1 MSQRAVT
8 GDGVVTKKI
17 IEQDI
22 CATCVNVCLLEPPPP
37 TGPWEKKAL
46 CTAGWPYTRVFA
58 SANAIDECP
67 QYEKV
72 MQPTKPWPFPTTPRQ
87 VAPTSGASTVN
98 AAGTPASSEP
108 DEKTSSGVQG

>member
-1 MSQRAVT
+1 MT
-8 GDGVVTKKI
+8 TKKI

-22 CATCVNVCLLEPPPP
+22 CATCVNVCLLDPPPS

-67 QYEKV
+67 QYERV
-72 MQPTKPWPFPTTPRQ
+72 MQPTRPWPFPVMTLIPQ
-87 VAPTSGASTVN
+87 PKAQQPIAQGAS
-98 AAGTPASSEP
+98 GSPASFVTA
-108 DEKTSSGVQG
+108 K

>member
-1 MSQRAVT
+1 MTA
-8 GDGVVTKKI
+8 KKI

-22 CATCVNVCLLEPPPP
+22 CATCVNVCLLEQPPA

-67 QYEKV
+67 QYERV
-72 MQPTKPWPFPTTPRQ
+72 MQPRRPWPFPTSTS
-87 VAPTSGASTVN
+87 VAFGVGGKPN
-98 AAGTPASSEP
+98 A
-108 DEKTSSGVQG
+108 